1 MFLAGLLAQEA
12 PFIQEPLNNA
22 DGRPIELF
30 GFKRREEFALR
41 LGRVGPDNVHGNREG
56 DRPVDHRFEQAFFA
70 GPPERDNSRK
80 FPEKNWRG
88 EFVSAGEPGNV
99 RRLGGQKRGC
109 RGGWCGDGLAGRKS
123 GTPYFALRGLPLGQ
137 PPFLAFWALAAIL
150 AGLVVR
156 LLPSVVIQIQ
166 NHPRT
171 HLVLTNPRLRLIRT
185 QCHPPLA
192 RPWLWRGIQKRADQ
206 HDERGSR
213 LPADRIVCFMY
224 DF

>member
-12 PFIQEPLNNA
+12 PFIQEPLNNV

-56 DRPVDHRFEQAFFA
+56 DRPVEHRFEQAFFA
-70 GPPERDNSRK
+70 GPPERDNSSK

-109 RGGWCGDGLAGRKS
+109 RGGWCGDGLAAGNQGLLTLLCAACPWASRPSWRSGRWPRSWPGLSS
-123 GTPYFALRGLPLGQ
+123 GCC
-137 PPFLAFWALAAIL
+137 
-150 AGLVVR
+150 R
-156 LLPSVVIQIQ
+156 L
-166 NHPRT
+166 
-171 HLVLTNPRLRLIRT
+171 
-185 QCHPPLA
+185 
-192 RPWLWRGIQKRADQ
+192 W
-206 HDERGSR
+206 
-213 LPADRIVCFMY
+213 
-224 DF
+224 